1 MKLKYLFTCL
11 IVVFSFSGLFS
22 QSKSDMIES
31 AQYYFDNKE
40 YDKAYDLYSQ
50 LLEKSPKDLD
60 FKFRLGLCCLNYPP
74 KKERAIELFEDIRKN
89 EKTADAAFYLGR
101 AYHLNYRF
109 EEAIKEFED
118 FKMNNRNSSKLE
130 KQMNEEAARYIKN
143 CRSAVIL
150 KESTTLA
157 AVQNL
162 GSPVNTDAEE
172 GVPCITADES
182 FMVYTYKGKNS
193 LGGKMNAQLQPD
205 ENEGDYTE
213 DIYITFMN
221 ADSTWTEPVGI
232 ASINSKGHDAAIS
245 LSPDG
250 RYLFLYKSDEKNS
263 GDIYMSVLNGTTFST
278 PEPLNSYINTDAWEG
293 SCSISAD
300 GQTLYFASEREGG
313 RGGRDIWASVKIN
326 GDWGPPINLGPKINT
341 ELDDDAPFIHPDGI
355 TLFFSSQG
363 HNSIGGYDVF
373 YAVFKEDNF
382 TDAVNMGMPL
392 NTTEDDRYYVINS
405 RGDRGYLSSNRNDA
419 KAKGNQDIYML
430 KPGFAGEKP
439 ILALL
444 KGVVYGD
451 NQPVEATLEVTKNKD
466 NKLIG
471 PYFSNKLTGKYLM
484 AITPGS
490 TYRVKVVAEGYEPIV
505 EDFDVEKLDKY
516 VEIKKDFYLF
526 KAGAPSVS
534 VAVNTPTSSQTPT
547 VAVTPTVAQTPTVTQ
562 TPTVAVSDPVVTNTT
577 VNNTEVKTP
586 EPSIPC
592 SSPAPDVAPIK
603 GKSLNDPAVYRQM
616 LELAGNYCADGLI
629 FKVQI
634 GAYRMPQNFKYQNLR
649 EFGSADVKG
658 YPDGITRFTQKE
670 FKTINEAEKF
680 RQKVMAK
687 GQTDAWIVAFVGD
700 KRYTLE
706 ELIMLD
712 FLGKAIN

>member
-1 MKLKYLFTCL
+1 MKLKFIFTAFLL
-11 IVVFSFSGLFS
+11 IICHLKQYA
-22 QSKSDMIES
+22 QSKADKIEE

-40 YDKAYDLYSQ
+40 FEKAYVLYDQ

-60 FKFRLGLCCLNYPP
+60 FKFKLGLCCLNYPER
-74 KKERAIELFEDIRKN
+74 KERAIAIFEDIKN
-89 EKTADAAFYLGR
+89 KEKVRDASFYLGR

-109 EEAIKEFED
+109 EEAIKEFEE
-118 FKMNNRNSSKLE
+118 FKLNNRNSNKQE
-130 KQMNEEAARYIKN
+130 KQMNEEATAFIKN
-143 CRSAVIL
+143 CRSAIIL
-150 KESTTLA
+150 KESATLA
-157 AVQNL
+157 SVQNL
-162 GSPVNTDAEE
+162 GSPVNSDDEE

-182 FMVYTYKGKNS
+182 FMVFTYRGKKS
-193 LGGKMNAQLQPD
+193 LGGKMNAQLKPD

-221 ADSTWTEPVGI
+221 PDSTWTEPVGI
-232 ASINSKGHDAAIS
+232 ESINSNGHDAAIS

-250 RYLFLYKSDEKNS
+250 RYLFIYKSDEKNS

-278 PEPLNSYINTDAWEG
+278 PERLNDYINTDSWEG

-300 GQTLYFASEREGG
+300 GQVLYFASERPGG
-313 RGGRDIWASVKIN
+313 KGGRDIWASVKIN
-326 GDWGPPINLGPKINT
+326 GDWGPAINLGSKINT
-341 ELDDDAPFIHPDGI
+341 ETNDDAPFIHPDGI

-373 YAVFKEDNF
+373 YSVFKEDSW
-382 TDAVNMGMPL
+382 TEAINMGMPL

-405 RGDRGYLSSNRNDA
+405 RGDRGYLSSNRADA
-419 KAKGNQDIYML
+419 NSKGKQDIYIL

-444 KGVVYGD
+444 KGIIYGD
-451 NQPVEATLEVTKNKD
+451 NKPVEATLEVIKNKE

-484 AITPGS
+484 AISPGS
-490 TYRVKVVAEGYEPIV
+490 TYRVKVKAEGYETIE

-526 KAGAPSVS
+526 KAGA
-534 VAVNTPTSSQTPT
+534 ATETLT
-547 VAVTPTVAQTPTVTQ
+547 VVTPTVAETPSVTVKEPDVVATPTI
-562 TPTVAVSDPVVTNTT
+562 SID
-577 VNNTEVKTP
+577 NTE
-586 EPSIPC
+586 PSLPC
-592 SSPAPDVAPIK
+592 TSPVPDVSPIK
-603 GKSLNDPAVYRQM
+603 GKSLNDPSAYRQM
-616 LELAGNYCADGLI
+616 LELAGNYCAEGLI

-634 GAYRMPQNFKYQNLR
+634 GAYRMPNNFKYKHLQ
-649 EFGSADVKG
+649 EFGNADVKG
-658 YPDGITRFTQKE
+658 YPDGITRFTQKQ

-680 RQKVMAK
+680 RQKAIAK
-687 GQTDAWIVAFVGD
+687 GQTDAWIVAFVND